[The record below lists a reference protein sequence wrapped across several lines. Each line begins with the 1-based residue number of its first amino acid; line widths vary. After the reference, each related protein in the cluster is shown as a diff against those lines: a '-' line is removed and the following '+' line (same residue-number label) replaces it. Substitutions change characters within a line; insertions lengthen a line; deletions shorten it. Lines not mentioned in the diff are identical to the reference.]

1 MVSLYDLLLLLL
13 LLFFSHSS
21 NFTSVFGFSLFE
33 EHVWCCCIC
42 IRWKGV
48 YLQLACREPHT
59 ICIQTF
65 FFRLFRLKTECEVV
79 STALAHIPSVE
90 YFYAEKRQTKQLNK
104 SIRGFCWFSQRLI
117 GVYSSGY
124 SIRHSF
130 YWSLCQYAWKTAS
143 DNVLQPC
150 LERKNEKDSFTVTAK
165 HLNTMKKK
173 SFSYSRN
180 E

>member
-1 MVSLYDLLLLLL
+1 MKRCLPTACVPRTAYDLYT
-13 LLFFSHSS
+13 
-21 NFTSVFGFSLFE
+21 N
-33 EHVWCCCIC
+33 I
-42 IRWKGV
+42 
-48 YLQLACREPHT
+48 
-59 ICIQTF
+59 
-65 FFRLFRLKTECEVV
+65 FFRLFRSFRLKTECEVV

-130 YWSLCQYAWKTAS
+130 YWSLCQYACKTAS